1 MNRHLGTK
9 LMAAVIVATALVFIW
24 SLNSHQ
30 VTDQRSDTWVDQA
43 GRLHVLDIEL
53 GRTTLREAEIAL
65 KSRSDTA
72 LYIYPEQHPRAGI
85 RLEAFF
91 PSIADH
97 SKVILELEAGAP
109 LLKHLQER
117 ATIPH
122 LYPNKVARM
131 NLHPEDL
138 LTVQRLIVGKVTLIP
153 SIHVSHEM
161 LRNRFGEASNSS
173 VTEDGTEHYYYPS
186 IGLHATVFKDDATRL
201 EFSNPTT
208 K

>member
-1 MNRHLGTK
+1 MTKHLGIK
-9 LMAAVIVATALVFIW
+9 LMAAVIAATALVFIW

-30 VTDQRSDTWVDQA
+30 VADKPNDTWVDQA
-43 GRLHVLDIEL
+43 GRLHVLGIEL
-53 GRTTLREAEIAL
+53 GRTTLREAEVAL

-85 RLEAFF
+85 RLESFF

-97 SKVILELEAGAP
+97 SKVILELEASAAR
-109 LLKHLQER
+109 LKQLEER

-122 LYPNKVARM
+122 LYPNEVARM
-131 NLHPEDL
+131 NLHSEDL
-138 LTVQRLIVGKVTLIP
+138 LNIQQFVVAKATLIP
-153 SIHVSHEM
+153 SIHVSYEM

-173 VTEDGTEHYYYPS
+173 VTEDGTEHYYYPG